1 MGSSPAKRTLT
12 FPYPP
17 EYRTTRPGARPGEP
31 GSNIALGPGRLAQLV
46 RASVLH
52 TEGQRFESSIAHH
65 ATRGETI
72 CLATLFVST
81 FDAIEQEHR
90 LAPRICRDVRR
101 LTAGTAAV
109 GRTEIRRATY
119 RRLSCRT
126 MIGQDKRP
134 KT

>member
-1 MGSSPAKRTLT
+1 
-12 FPYPP
+12 
-17 EYRTTRPGARPGEP
+17 
-31 GSNIALGPGRLAQLV
+31 
-46 RASVLH
+46 
-52 TEGQRFESSIAHH
+52 
-65 ATRGETI
+65 
-72 CLATLFVST
+72 
-81 FDAIEQEHR
+81 
-90 LAPRICRDVRR
+90 VRR